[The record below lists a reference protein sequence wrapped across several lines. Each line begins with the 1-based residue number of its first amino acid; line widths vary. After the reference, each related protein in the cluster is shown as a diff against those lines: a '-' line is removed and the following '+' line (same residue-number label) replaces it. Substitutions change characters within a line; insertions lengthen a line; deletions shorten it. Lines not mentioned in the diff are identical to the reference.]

1 MLWICDIC
9 GFEVTTTSSPLAFC
23 IHRSWYVLVSVL
35 LAIEAGTILILVGI
49 GMVPYVPYPSSGDQ
63 QLNSL
68 PPLS

>member
-1 MLWICDIC
+1 MGMLWICDIC

-49 GMVPYVPYPSSGDQ
+49 GTYLIRAAVIN
-63 QLNSL
+63 NSL

>member
-1 MLWICDIC
+1 MGMLWICDIC

-49 GMVPYVPYPSSGDQ
+49 GT
-63 QLNSL
+63 
-68 PPLS
+68 LSEQR